1 MTGIPIKIIKKGSKE
16 IVLKKE
22 RYQPNMPAVIVDTSG
37 TTGEPKVVLH
47 TNDSLN
53 ADAVAKAMMK

>member
-1 MTGIPIKIIKKGSKE
+1 
-16 IVLKKE
+16 
-22 RYQPNMPAVIVDTSG
+22 MPQLLWIQVAS
-37 TTGEPKVVLH
+37 TGEPKGVLH